1 MRVGSRCQGTAR
13 LVFSRSLSALP
24 LPRPRASPSPRG
36 AFYAPSQFRPDI
48 GSVAVEPERAPDGSV
63 GIWLD
68 HATVAKLRS
77 MRGPD
82 ESYSDA
88 ILALAEAHAGR

>member
-1 MRVGSRCQGTAR
+1 MAAGAP
-13 LVFSRSLSALP
+13 RSHIAVMVKITISAQAFAALAATLP
-24 LPRPRASPSPRG
+24 L
-36 AFYAPSQFRPDI
+36 

-68 HATVAKLRS
+68 HATLAKLKAMRS
-77 MRGPD
+77 PG
-82 ESYSDA
+82 EGYSDA

>member
-1 MRVGSRCQGTAR
+1 MVKITISPQAFAALAAT
-13 LVFSRSLSALP
+13 LP
-24 LPRPRASPSPRG
+24 L
-36 AFYAPSQFRPDI
+36 
-48 GSVAVEPERAPDGSV
+48 GSVAVEPERAPDGGV

-68 HATVAKLRS
+68 HETVAKFGA
-77 MRGPD
+77 MRRQG